1 MSGFYILCEVPI
13 LSKIFKYGVS
23 EGLAKLI
30 PFATIFV
37 FAHHFSSEL
46 VGTLTLLIVTVE
58 IISIIVIN
66 NTAAVTRIDF
76 FKFETNALKKQ
87 LNTQLSNSLASSLL
101 LLIILI
107 PILIYKDV
115 SAYYYILLFVP
126 CLRTYT
132 TTSLALLQCRK
143 ETNQYLKAQVIFSI
157 SYLIVFAMLYKQG
170 IFSWIVAL
178 CVGLSLQAIYL
189 KATNTFV
196 SFSEIAILPKKD
208 SLNVALKGIAF
219 MPQAIGWWLRSGAER
234 YLIAFYLGV
243 ATLGQYALSVQI
255 SAMAVLFV
263 TAINLAIVPEV
274 NRHLSSGSSEE
285 LLKVNK
291 IYRFTFILLSIAV
304 LLLWFTGYSY
314 LSAYY
319 SEYAISKE
327 ILWIACLS
335 TLFQSCSM
343 VLMNELYFRGKAIL
357 VAKYVLICFIIQAG
371 LQLLMLNVFTGLYIV
386 LLVNV
391 IFSVVLLLLVVS
403 KIVLFR
409 KIHKVF

>member
-37 FAHHFSSEL
+37 FAHQFSSEL

-58 IISIIVIN
+58 ILSIIVIN

-76 FKFETNALKKQ
+76 FKFETDVLKKQ
-87 LNTQLSNSLASSLL
+87 LNTQLSNSLTSSLL
-101 LLIILI
+101 LLIII
-107 PILIYKDV
+107 VPILIYEEV

-157 SYLIVFAMLYKQG
+157 TYLIVFAMLYKQG
-170 IFSWIVAL
+170 ILSWIVAL
-178 CVGLSLQAIYL
+178 CVGLTLQAIYL

-196 SFSEIAILPKKD
+196 SFSKIVIVPKKD

-255 SAMAVLFV
+255 SAIAVLFV

-274 NRHLSSGSSEE
+274 NRHLSSGSSKE
-285 LLKVNK
+285 LLKINK
-291 IYRFTFILLSIAV
+291 IYRFTFILLFIAV
-304 LLLWFTGYSY
+304 LLLWFSGYSY

-319 SEYAISKE
+319 AEYAISKE

-371 LQLLMLNVFTGLYIV
+371 LQFLVLNVFAELYIV

-409 KIHKVF
+409 KIHKVI